1 MTIKQTDK
9 EWTERWDG
17 KLQATE
23 QRLEDFKNKNKE
35 FSQINSGENR
45 TISDS
50 DARENLIE
58 SLDFENANTKHK
70 KAVRF
75 LNARSTLTY
84 EWIKT
89 TTDIES
95 NPYNFQLWLKRQLQK
110 GCELW
115 MSNALAVKDQVIS

>member
-50 DARENLIE
+50 DSRENLIE

-75 LNARSTLTY
+75 LKARSTLTY

-110 GCELW
+110 GCELR
-115 MSNALAVKDQVIS
+115 MSNALAVKDKVIS